1 MYNVEL
7 QHKKKK
13 YHAIERVKLLLDR
26 GSFRETGSQVC
37 NYGHTEGEPVGVPYD
52 GVITGYGTVG
62 GRRVF
67 VFSQDFTV
75 KAGTIGRR
83 HGEQIALTLQ
93 RAVQSRCPI
102 VGIYDSGGA
111 RIDET
116 INALAGCADMLHWTS
131 LASGSVPQIAVVL
144 GPCAGAAAYAPAL
157 SDFVFMVDPISNMFI
172 TGPDVVKSV
181 TGCTFSQEELG
192 GARVHSTTSGVAH
205 FCYRNE
211 KACFSN
217 VRRLLSLLPS
227 SCDESPASVESVSP
241 SSDRPVEI
249 PQETRKIYDIKQ
261 IIDAV
266 LDEDSFLEIQEE
278 YAKSMVVGLGRLY
291 GRTVGIVANQPLSEG
306 GVINCDASDKA
317 ARFVRFCDA
326 FNIPILTLV
335 DTPGYM
341 PGIQE
346 EHNGILRHGA
356 KLLYAYTEA
365 TTIKLTVILRKAYG
379 GAYIA
384 MGSAHLGADRVYVL
398 PTAEIA
404 VMGAEA
410 AVSVIY
416 KKRLA
421 AMEDKAERA
430 EFLKQETDR
439 YCQTYMNAAVAL
451 HEGFVDELLQ
461 PEELR
466 SRLRD
471 DIAALSKKI
480 PMRHIP
486 KKHGNLPL

>member
-1 MYNVEL
+1 M
-7 QHKKKK
+7 
-13 YHAIERVKLLLDR
+13 
-26 GSFRETGSQVC
+26 
-37 NYGHTEGEPVGVPYD
+37 
-52 GVITGYGTVG
+52 
-62 GRRVF
+62 
-67 VFSQDFTV
+67 
-75 KAGTIGRR
+75 
-83 HGEQIALTLQ
+83 
-93 RAVQSRCPI
+93 
-102 VGIYDSGGA
+102 
-111 RIDET
+111 
-116 INALAGCADMLHWTS
+116 
-131 LASGSVPQIAVVL
+131 
-144 GPCAGAAAYAPAL
+144 
-157 SDFVFMVDPISNMFI
+157 
-172 TGPDVVKSV
+172 
-181 TGCTFSQEELG
+181 
-192 GARVHSTTSGVAH
+192 
-205 FCYRNE
+205 
-211 KACFSN
+211 
-217 VRRLLSLLPS
+217 
-227 SCDESPASVESVSP
+227 
-241 SSDRPVEI
+241 
-249 PQETRKIYDIKQ
+249 
-261 IIDAV
+261 
-266 LDEDSFLEIQEE
+266 DEDSFLEIQEE